1 MDKITGI
8 LYVREESKTE
18 YRRWDDL
25 TKEEVEKISNY
36 LTREAARAGGC
47 REAVPA

>member
-1 MDKITGI
+1 MKKITGI
-8 LYVREESKTE
+8 LYIREENETE

-25 TKEEVEKISNY
+25 TREEAERISDFMN
-36 LTREAARAGGC
+36 REAARAGGF

>member
-1 MDKITGI
+1 MKKITGI
-8 LYVREESKTE
+8 LYIREENETE

-25 TKEEVEKISNY
+25 TKEEAKRISGFLN
-36 LTREAARAGGC
+36 REAARAGGF